1 MRSSAF
7 TIVNKKKTDTM
18 NTSMKIIS
26 SSLALLAA
34 ATALAEPQTV
44 RKTVQLRSVQGL
56 GIEVKATVEESA
68 PDAFGNQDRNLT
80 SIEVVTDRF
89 GPFRVVIVLN
99 CFALHYPNSWSYQ
112 SSFEMDAF
120 QASGGAPFLASSYQ
134 TRQLEYAGFGGDS
147 DTCRTELALVMN
159 GQWQTDPVN
168 GTNNFVLD
176 L

>member
-1 MRSSAF
+1 
-7 TIVNKKKTDTM
+7 M
-18 NTSMKIIS
+18 NRFIKIITA
-26 SSLALLAA
+26 SLGLAA
-34 ATALAEPQTV
+34 ATSALAETQTV

-56 GIEVKATVEESA
+56 QIEVKATVEETA
-68 PDAFGNQDRNLT
+68 PDAFGNQNRNLT

-112 SSFEMDAF
+112 SSFQMDGF
-120 QASGGAPFLASSYQ
+120 QASGGAPYLASSYQ
-134 TRQLEYAGFGGDS
+134 IRQLDYAGFGGDS

-159 GQWQTDPVN
+159 DQWQTDPIN
-168 GTNNFVLD
+168 GTNNFVLG